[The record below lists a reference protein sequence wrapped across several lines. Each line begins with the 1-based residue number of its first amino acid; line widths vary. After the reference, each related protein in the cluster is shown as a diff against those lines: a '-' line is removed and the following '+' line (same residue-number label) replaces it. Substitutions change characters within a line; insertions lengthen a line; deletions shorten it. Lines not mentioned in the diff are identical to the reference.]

1 LKTKSFREHADEQ
14 LAHVTMTE
22 GMKHRVRQRIKY
34 KEKRFSLP
42 RRTLLRLVLITLLS
56 LATLTAFAF
65 SRGMDL
71 YQLMGTILPHFATVR
86 PEAGD
91 LLQKDLVSYSF
102 PHVDVAVREAAY
114 DGRYLRVAY
123 SVRDRAATAPLD
135 TPGTSLTSD
144 RPDIYQFE
152 AAMKDGVWWATMDFA
167 LVEGHNVNPL
177 GMSFSI
183 AGENNGEAISW
194 VQFDVKGLDLPDPFT
209 VHLPFRGYDTPKELE
224 FQMTK
229 AGMQDIFYL
238 QPPPDKRIGNHLVR
252 VHEVLVTPIRT
263 YVSLHLVFD
272 PGTSVEECWRV
283 TNLWMGNGTLARP
296 DGSDPQRWAD
306 TASGPYHNMDWV
318 RIDLPGDQFDY
329 EDRIPNPDKPVTMQV
344 LPEFTPMSPYP
355 EAFRLGFDEDN
366 FILIPFIK
374 AEK

>member
-1 LKTKSFREHADEQ
+1 MKTKSFREHADEQ

-42 RRTLLRLVLITLLS
+42 RRTLLRLVLITLIS

-152 AAMKDGVWWATMDFA
+152 AAMKDGVWWSTMDFA
-167 LVEGHNVNPL
+167 LVEGHNVNPM

-229 AGMQDIFYL
+229 AGMQDIFHL

-272 PGTSVEECWRV
+272 PGTSVEECWGV
-283 TNLWMGNGTLARP
+283 TNLWAGQGTLARA
-296 DGSDPQRWAD
+296 DGCDPQRWAD
-306 TASGPYHNMDWV
+306 IASGPYHNMDWV